1 MRSRP
6 ATRRA
11 AAAAPL
17 LALLLLAAPAR
28 ADALRGTVGAVE
40 ESAVAVDVRFDRG
53 DARVVVRRTLT
64 NGDERDDQAVL
75 DVEAPKGGVAV
86 GLRTLATGGAWI
98 DGALMEAERAEK
110 RYREL
115 TGFGL
120 ARARDPVILAW
131 AGQGALTLQ
140 AFPVPAGGTK
150 VVEYTLRVPAEW
162 SGGAWHVVLPAMAT
176 GGVVAQAVVRPA
188 SAEDALAVD
197 GRAVEAPARVALDHA
212 TDVSLAPRGQPR
224 LAAGLA
230 VAPAGPSR
238 FVVHAQVEAAARL
251 SEVPRGAW
259 VVVLLDASRSVD
271 DAALTAELAAA
282 RAYVSWLPDARV
294 ALLAFDRAP
303 RPLAP
308 AFLDARQAASVL
320 ASARIARR
328 NGSHLDAALAEAARL
343 LAAAPAGAPRRIV
356 ALTDLRMRGSLT
368 PEGARDVLA
377 GSGAILHLA
386 SVSAGEPSLSR
397 DDDAAWAA
405 LPRATGGVLWDA
417 SATTDPAD
425 DAPMRRVF
433 EEWARPLRVDRL
445 AVTLHGAAGQSLDA
459 TTLDEGAGLD
469 DARITTTAPDGLRL
483 DGELWSRPVH
493 LAAVPSEDAAA
504 AWSALVFGTSLV
516 SELTPAEMRSL
527 AWRGR
532 AVSPVTSYLAVEP
545 GARPSTSGVPELLSG
560 IGSSFGSHSIGCG
573 CRVGYGSRRTIDV
586 PGLLATAIAPAWRR
600 CAPGVARGRVTIET
614 TSREVVDVPR
624 ATVDGAGGGTLAEC
638 LGEAAWSID
647 VPEELAQISGT
658 WQVEL

>member
-1 MRSRP
+1 M
-6 ATRRA
+6 T
-11 AAAAPL
+11 
-17 LALLLLAAPAR
+17 
-28 ADALRGTVGAVE
+28 
-40 ESAVAVDVRFDRG
+40 VDVRLDRG

-64 NGDERDDQAVL
+64 NAGDRDDQAVL

-86 GLRTLATGGAWI
+86 GLRTLTAGGAWI

-120 ARARDPVILAW
+120 APARDPVILAW

-150 VVEYTLRVPAEW
+150 TVEYTLRVPAEW
-162 SGGAWHVVLPAMAT
+162 SGGAWHVALPAMAT
-176 GGVVAQAVVRPA
+176 GGVVAQAVVQPA
-188 SAEDALAVD
+188 NAEDSLAVD
-197 GRAVEAPARVALDHA
+197 GRPAQAPARVALDHA
-212 TDVSLAPRGQPR
+212 ADVSLAPRGQPP
-224 LAAGLA
+224 LAAAIA
-230 VAPAGPSR
+230 VVPAGPSR
-238 FVVHAQVEAAARL
+238 FAVHAQVEAAARL

-259 VVVLLDASRSVD
+259 VVVLLDASRSLD
-271 DAALTAELAAA
+271 DAALDAEVAAA
-282 RAYVSWLPDARV
+282 RSYVSWLPDARV

-308 AFLDARQAASVL
+308 AFLDASQASSVL

-356 ALTDLRMRGSLT
+356 ALTDLRMRDSLT
-368 PEGARDVLA
+368 PEAARTILA

-386 SVSAGEPSLSR
+386 SVSQGEPTLSR
-397 DDDAAWAA
+397 DDDTPWAA
-405 LPRATGGVLWDA
+405 VPRSTGGVLWNA
-417 SATTDPAD
+417 AATPDPAGE
-425 DAPMRRVF
+425 APMRRVF

-445 AVTLHGAAGQSLDA
+445 AVTLHGPAGQSLDA

-493 LAAVPSEDAAA
+493 VAAVPSQDAAP
-504 AWSALVFGTSLV
+504 AWSALVFGTSLA
-516 SELTPAEMRSL
+516 SELTPAEMRAL

-532 AVSPVTSYLAVEP
+532 VVSPVTSYLAVEP

-560 IGSSFGSHSIGCG
+560 IGVGGIGHSIGCS
-573 CRVGYGSRRTIDV
+573 CRVGHGSGQVIDV
-586 PGLLATAIAPAWRR
+586 PGLLAMAIAPAWRR

-624 ATVDGAGGGTLAEC
+624 ATVDGSGAGALAEC

-647 VPEELAQISGT
+647 VPEELARVSGT
-658 WQVEL
+658 WQVSL